1 MSNAKILSVHLIVG
15 VSLVMSRMT
24 TINLALTMTSAKGT
38 LIAVIFNQRNCV
50 LNSCVGGHMSELM
63 RRRLKLKRPKC
74 INNDGSYTCDCF
86 PGYDKAGEQCFDINE
101 CDDTVWQG
109 MDQ

>member
-1 MSNAKILSVHLIVG
+1 MSNVKILSVHLIVG

-50 LNSCVGGHMSELM
+50 FNCCVGVLFGDRSVGV
-63 RRRLKLKRPKC
+63 K
-74 INNDGSYTCDCF
+74 D
-86 PGYDKAGEQCFDINE
+86 
-101 CDDTVWQG
+101 
-109 MDQ
+109 